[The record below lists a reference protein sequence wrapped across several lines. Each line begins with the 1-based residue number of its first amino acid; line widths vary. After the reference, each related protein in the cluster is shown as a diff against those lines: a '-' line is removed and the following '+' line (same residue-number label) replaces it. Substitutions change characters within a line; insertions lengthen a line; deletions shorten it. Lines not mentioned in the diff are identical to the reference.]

1 MARRPVPEGI
11 RITKVGLWYI
21 LLSVLVAVAATN
33 TGNNALYLVLAAML
47 GLLIVSGVISRRN
60 LQRLSI
66 ALVGPGEVFAKRP
79 FRIPF
84 TVENGSRFLP
94 RWLLQLSLGENGAQ
108 LLIPYLPHR
117 ASSKGEV
124 DLMLPRRGRHR
135 LDAVHLSTLF
145 PMGFIRKGLR
155 YSASLEL
162 MVFPELFAAATTRVG
177 SVGRSGDDTV
187 RRSGRG
193 HELHALRAFRSGDD
207 PREIHWK
214 KTARSGSVVFTE
226 REAEESRRL
235 SILFDNGFGDLED
248 PAAEA
253 RFEHLVSEAATAAV
267 DHLGRGFEVEL
278 VTRGGRVPFAGGAR
292 QRLALLEALAL
303 VETAPRGGPMLEP
316 SDPRVPTLRLAYAP
330 AEARPA

>member
-47 GLLIVSGVISRRN
+47 GLLIVSGVVSRRN

-66 ALVGPGEVFAKRP
+66 ALAGPGEIFANRP

-84 TVENGSRFLP
+84 TLENGSRFLP

-155 YSASLEL
+155 YPASLEL
-162 MVFPELFAAATTRVG
+162 MVFPELFAAATARVG

-193 HELHALRAFRSGDD
+193 HEL
-207 PREIHWK
+207 
-214 KTARSGSVVFTE
+214 TARLPL
-226 REAEESRRL
+226 RRR
-235 SILFDNGFGDLED
+235 SARHSLETD
-248 PAAEA
+248 GEKRQRRVHRA
-253 RFEHLVSEAATAAV
+253 RGRGEPAAV
-267 DHLGRGFEVEL
+267 DLVRQRVRRLKTPPPRRDSSICERGRDGGGRSSGAGFEVEL
-278 VTRGGRVPFAGGAR
+278 VTRAGACRSRRRPAAPG
-292 QRLALLEALAL
+292 LLEALAL
-303 VETAPRGGPMLEP
+303 VETRRAWPMLEA

-330 AEARPA
+330 AEAPHA